1 MRKSPSEEPVK
12 VLLTP
17 LGVPVLKVGAAV
29 AGVAGKRCGG
39 GSERDRLGGFRRRP
53 GLRQGR
59 VRLGQLGACAEVDGP
74 APSLDITVSLL
85 EQGLGLG
92 DALGR

>member
-29 AGVAGKRCGG
+29 AGVARTWRASAAAVEASETASA
-39 GSERDRLGGFRRRP
+39 GSVAARACDRAECAWDSWERVPRSMAPRRP
-53 GLRQGR
+53 W
-59 VRLGQLGACAEVDGP
+59 
-74 APSLDITVSLL
+74 T
-85 EQGLGLG
+85 
-92 DALGR
+92 